1 MKWTNRNPRRITA
14 AAAAACAV
22 LLLPALALAAPGS
35 PARPASLAIARP
47 CQTPGLVIWLDTN
60 GSGAAGST
68 FFHLKFTNLSR
79 HRCTLNG
86 FPFVRAISLRRH
98 RLGSRAAFH
107 HRTPHAV
114 TLGRGKTATALLQ
127 IVDAGN
133 FPPPACHPVTAA
145 GLRVFPPNQ
154 TRSKVVPFPFS
165 ACSRRGP
172 VYLTVGPV
180 RK

>member
-1 MKWTNRNPRRITA
+1 MNLTTNAVRRITA

-22 LLLPALALAAPGS
+22 ILLPALAFAAPGS
-35 PARPASLAIARP
+35 PAGAASRASARQ
-47 CQTPGLVIWLDTN
+47 CETPGLVIWLDTN
-60 GSGAAGST
+60 GSGTAGST
-68 FFHLKFTNLSR
+68 FYHLEFTNLSG

-86 FPFVRAISLRRH
+86 FPFVRAVDLHRH
-98 RLGSRAAFH
+98 RLGSRAAFD

-114 TLGRGKTATALLQ
+114 TLGRGKTARAVLQ

-133 FPPPACHPVTAA
+133 FPPSACHPVTAA
-145 GLRVFPPNQ
+145 GLRVYPPNQ
-154 TRSKVVPFPFS
+154 TRSKLIPFPFS

-172 VYLTVGPV
+172 VYLIVRPV